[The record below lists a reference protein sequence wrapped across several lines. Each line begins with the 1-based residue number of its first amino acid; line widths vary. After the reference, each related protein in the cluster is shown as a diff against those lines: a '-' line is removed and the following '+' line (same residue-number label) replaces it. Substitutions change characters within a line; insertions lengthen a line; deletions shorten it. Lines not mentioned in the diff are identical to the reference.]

1 MILLIMFIFVVVVV
15 VNKVFCMHAQNL
27 LPVPTLLPTIH
38 ELDLFKSVL
47 VKVFYVSQ
55 V

>member
-1 MILLIMFIFVVVVV
+1 MILLIMFILLVVV

>member
-1 MILLIMFIFVVVVV
+1 MILLIMFILVV

>member
-1 MILLIMFIFVVVVV
+1 MILLIMFILVVVV

>member
-1 MILLIMFIFVVVVV
+1 MILLIMLILVVVV

>member
-1 MILLIMFIFVVVVV
+1 MILLIMFILVVVV

-27 LPVPTLLPTIH
+27 LPVPTLLTTIH

>member
-1 MILLIMFIFVVVVV
+1 MILLIMFILVVV

>member
-1 MILLIMFIFVVVVV
+1 MFILLVVV

>member
-1 MILLIMFIFVVVVV
+1 MFILLVVVVV